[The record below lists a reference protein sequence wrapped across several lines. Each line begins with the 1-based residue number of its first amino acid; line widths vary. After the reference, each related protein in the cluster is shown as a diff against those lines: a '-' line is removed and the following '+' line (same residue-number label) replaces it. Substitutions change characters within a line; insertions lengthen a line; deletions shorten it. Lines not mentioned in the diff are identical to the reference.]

1 MEAQVLAVAEG
12 SNEERH
18 FLGVEPVSVGH
29 R

>member
-12 SNEERH
+12 SKGDSD